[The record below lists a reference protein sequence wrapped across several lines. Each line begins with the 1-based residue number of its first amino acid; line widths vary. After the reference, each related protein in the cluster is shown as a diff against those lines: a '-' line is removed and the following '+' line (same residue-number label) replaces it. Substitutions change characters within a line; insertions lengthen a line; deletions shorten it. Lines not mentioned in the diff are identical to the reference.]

1 MNLVGPLTSG
11 LVESCLEAASDQDSS
26 TVIDGTIVA
35 VYVQPVINCL
45 SDPTVHISTIG
56 TPSQIILDIAT
67 EAGGWYYPRVIAHLN
82 TTGAAIANVYS
93 KGVPVYGR
101 INVGISDANYGDY
114 VNVWLLV
121 AD

>member
-11 LVESCLEAASDQDSS
+11 LVESCLDTAADQDSKA
-26 TVIDGTIVA
+26 VVDGTIMA
-35 VYVQPVINCL
+35 VYVQPVISCL
-45 SDPTVHISTIG
+45 SDPTVHVSTVG

-67 EAGGWYYPRVIAHLN
+67 EAGGWYYPKTIIHLN
-82 TTGAAIANVYS
+82 TTGAAIANNYS
-93 KGVPVYGR
+93 DGIPVYGR

-121 AD
+121 D